1 MDCCRRRRCPDS
13 YGDRFRVSS
22 LDRHRAGRAH
32 NFLGSS
38 DNSVQYYC
46 RGPALL
52 GQDPSIERRHFVQW
66 DKGHSCQ
73 GGSEVD
79 PDQNT
84 RGKHCDNRQQY
95 ADEWAIHQLHRGR
108 AASRKTVRMRGF
120 SRKTSGEKCSLRWL
134 VLCPYP
140 FAFSPGERC

>member
-22 LDRHRAGRAH
+22 LDCHRVGRAH
-32 NFLGSS
+32 NFLGSP
-38 DNSVQYYC
+38 DNSIQYYC

-52 GQDPSIERRHFVQW
+52 GQDPSIERRHFLQW

-84 RGKHCDNRQQY
+84 RGKHCNNRQQY
-95 ADEWAIHQLHRGR
+95 ADEWTLHQLHRGR
-108 AASRKTVRMRGF
+108 ASSGKTMRMRVF
-120 SRKTSGEKCSLRWL
+120 SGKTSREKRSLRGL
-134 VLCPYP
+134 VLSPYP